1 MQLNMPHQYK
11 ERTITVYCNKGDS
24 QKNYLEG
31 NSLRKTEE
39 EESTY
44 CMIPLMES
52 STNADETIVT
62 ESRLIVA

>member
-44 CMIPLMES
+44 CMIPLIE
-52 STNADETIVT
+52 NA
-62 ESRLIVA
+62 RKYK